1 MVSLSQT
8 PDLWVSHDPKLITA
22 NCLLLTELNIY
33 AITQH
38 FFRFPVLNS
47 ERYYYLCPNSNLMH
61 LNVTNETSILHA
73 VVLGQ
78 PGSIGNVPPIDKT
91 FDAKSYESVLNGVY
105 PCEEAIYKEM
115 SAFEKVLLKYNVQ
128 VFRPWT
134 LENCNQ
140 VFARDVA
147 FVIGD
152 KIINC
157 NIIPDR
163 EDEKEA
169 YEVIYDQIP
178 YNKIYNLPEKAHVE
192 GGDVVLYNDIVFV
205 GLYTKPDYPQLKTAR
220 TNLYAFNF
228 LKEIIS
234 EKTFIPMELN
244 KHDTN
249 PLNGALHLDCTFMPV
264 GTGKAILYKDGFS
277 NPNDYHTL
285 LDMFG
290 QQNIFEITREEMYY
304 MNANVFSIS
313 PTVVVSEQRF
323 NRLNDHLENC
333 WGLTVE
339 RVPYFE
345 ISKMGGLLRC
355 STLPLVR
362 E

>member
-1 MVSLSQT
+1 
-8 PDLWVSHDPKLITA
+8 
-22 NCLLLTELNIY
+22 
-33 AITQH
+33 
-38 FFRFPVLNS
+38 
-47 ERYYYLCPNSNLMH
+47 MH
-61 LNVTNETSILHA
+61 LNVKNETSTLIA

-78 PGSIGNVPPIDKT
+78 PGSIGHVPTIDKT
-91 FDAKSYESVLNGVY
+91 FDAKSYESVVNGVY
-105 PCEEAIYKEM
+105 PTEEAIYKEM

-147 FVIGD
+147 FVIDD

-169 YEVIYDQIP
+169 YETVYDQIA

-192 GGDVVLYNDIVFV
+192 GGDVVLMNDTVFV

-228 LKEIIS
+228 LKEIIPD
-234 EKTFIPMELN
+234 KNFIPIELK

-249 PLNGALHLDCTFMPV
+249 PRLGVLHLDCAFMPV
-264 GTGKAILYKDGFS
+264 GNGKAILYKDGFS
-277 NPNDYHTL
+277 NEKDYHL
-285 LDMFG
+285 LLEMFG
-290 QQNIFEITREEMYY
+290 RQNVFELTQEEMYF

-313 PTVVVSEQRF
+313 PRVVVSEHRF
-323 NRLNDHLENC
+323 NRLNDYMENN

>member
-1 MVSLSQT
+1 MQLFDIFFFSCFKNRSGVVSLSKNQT
-8 PDLWVSHDPKLITA
+8 M
-22 NCLLLTELNIY
+22 N
-33 AITQH
+33 
-38 FFRFPVLNS
+38 
-47 ERYYYLCPNSNLMH
+47 
-61 LNVTNETSILHA
+61 LNVKNETSTLQA

-78 PGSIGNVPPIDKT
+78 PGSIGNVPTIDKT
-91 FDAKSYESVLNGVY
+91 FDAKSYESVLKGVY
-105 PCEEAIYKEM
+105 PTEEAIYKEM

-152 KIINC
+152 KIINS

-169 YEVIYDQIP
+169 YEVIYDQIA

-192 GGDVVLYNDIVFV
+192 GGDVVLLNDTVFV
-205 GLYTKPDYPQLKTAR
+205 GLYTKPDYPLLKTAR
-220 TNLYAFNF
+220 TNQYAFSF
-228 LKEIIS
+228 LKEICP
-234 EKTFIPMELN
+234 EKTFIQLELK

-249 PLNGALHLDCTFMPV
+249 PRWGVLHLDCAFMPV
-264 GTGKAILYKDGFS
+264 GKDKAILYKDGFS
-277 NPNDYHTL
+277 EEKDYHML
-285 LDMFG
+285 VDMFG
-290 QQNIFEITREEMYY
+290 RQNIFEITQEEMYY

-313 PTVVVSEQRF
+313 PTVVVSEERF
-323 NRLNDHLENC
+323 TRLNNQLENN
-333 WGLTVE
+333 WELTIE
-339 RVPYFE
+339 RVPYYE

-362 E
+362 KNF

>member
-1 MVSLSQT
+1 M
-8 PDLWVSHDPKLITA
+8 
-22 NCLLLTELNIY
+22 N
-33 AITQH
+33 
-38 FFRFPVLNS
+38 
-47 ERYYYLCPNSNLMH
+47 
-61 LNVTNETSILHA
+61 LNVKNETSTLRA

-78 PGSIGNVPPIDKT
+78 PGSIGKVPAIDKT
-91 FDAKSYESVLNGVY
+91 FDAKSYESVLKGIY
-105 PCEEAIYKEM
+105 PTEESIYKEM
-115 SAFEKVLLKYNVQ
+115 SAFEKVLLKYNVH

-140 VFARDVA
+140 VFARDVG
-147 FVIGD
+147 FVIDD
-152 KIINC
+152 KIINS

-169 YEVIYDQIP
+169 YEVIYDQIA

-192 GGDVVLYNDIVFV
+192 GGDVVLFNDMVFV

-228 LKEIIS
+228 LKEIIPD
-234 EKTFIPMELN
+234 KTFIPIELK
-244 KHDTN
+244 KHDTD
-249 PLNGALHLDCTFMPV
+249 PRQGVLHLDCAFMPV
-264 GTGKAILYKDGFS
+264 DNDKAILYKDGFS
-277 NPNDYHTL
+277 NEKDYHML
-285 LDMFG
+285 VEMFG
-290 QQNIFEITREEMYY
+290 QQNIFELTQEEMYY

-323 NRLNDHLENC
+323 TRLNEHLENR

-339 RVPYFE
+339 CVPYFE

-362 E
+362 DNP

>member
-1 MVSLSQT
+1 M
-8 PDLWVSHDPKLITA
+8 
-22 NCLLLTELNIY
+22 N
-33 AITQH
+33 
-38 FFRFPVLNS
+38 
-47 ERYYYLCPNSNLMH
+47 
-61 LNVTNETSILHA
+61 LNVKNETSTLRA

-78 PGSIGNVPPIDKT
+78 PGSIGKVPTIDKV
-91 FDAKSYESVLNGVY
+91 FDAKSYESVIHGVY
-105 PCEEAIYKEM
+105 PTEESIYKEM
-115 SAFEKVLLKYNVQ
+115 STFEKVLLKYNVQ

-147 FVIGD
+147 FVVDD
-152 KIINC
+152 KIINS

-169 YEVIYDQIP
+169 YEGVYDQIP

-192 GGDVVLYNDIVFV
+192 GGDVVLLNDRVFV

-228 LKEIIS
+228 LKEILP
-234 EKTFIPMELN
+234 EKTFVPLELK
-244 KHDTN
+244 KHNTD
-249 PLNGALHLDCTFMPV
+249 PRRGVLHLDCTFMPV
-264 GTGKAILYKDGFS
+264 GSDKVIIYKDGFS
-277 NPNDYHTL
+277 NEKDYAML
-285 LDMFG
+285 VELFG
-290 QQNIFEITREEMYY
+290 RENVFDITMEEMYA
-304 MNANVFSIS
+304 MNTNVFSIS

-323 NRLNDHLENC
+323 TRLNEQLENK

-339 RVPYFE
+339 RIPYFE

-362 E
+362 DL

>member
-1 MVSLSQT
+1 
-8 PDLWVSHDPKLITA
+8 
-22 NCLLLTELNIY
+22 
-33 AITQH
+33 
-38 FFRFPVLNS
+38 
-47 ERYYYLCPNSNLMH
+47 MH
-61 LNVTNETSILHA
+61 LNVKNETSRLRA

-78 PGSIGNVPPIDKT
+78 PGSLGSIPALEKT
-91 FDAKSYESVLNGVY
+91 FDAKTYESVSLGIY
-105 PCEEAIYKEM
+105 PTEEAVYKEM
-115 SAFEKVLLKYNVQ
+115 NAFEKVFHKYNVQ

-147 FVIGD
+147 FVIDD
-152 KIINC
+152 KIINS

-169 YEVIYDQIP
+169 YEVVYDQIS

-192 GGDVVLYNDIVFV
+192 GGDVVLFNDIVFV
-205 GLYTKPDYPQLKTAR
+205 GLYTRPDYSQLKTAR

-228 LKEIIS
+228 LKEICP
-234 EKTFIPMELN
+234 EKTFIPVELK

-249 PLNGALHLDCTFMPV
+249 PRAGVLHLDCTFMPV
-264 GTGKAILYKDGFS
+264 DNGKAIIYRDGFA
-277 NPNDYHTL
+277 NEADYYRIVEI
-285 LDMFG
+285 FG
-290 QQNIFEITREEMYY
+290 QQNLFEITQEEMYY
-304 MNANVFSIS
+304 MNTNILSIS
-313 PTVVVSEQRF
+313 PTVVVSEERF
-323 NRLNDHLENC
+323 TRLNNHLENN

-355 STLPLVR
+355 STMPLVR